1 MEDKDNIK
9 KFIQDNLQDFN
20 SEQPSSKVWDKV
32 QKRKNP
38 NHFKQYIGIAASI
51 LLLITVG
58 TYFLFQDRNDVD
70 PQNHFVEKALQK
82 TINVELSEEVQEME
96 QFYGTQVNQK
106 IKKAK
111 KYKGSQDLLQEV
123 TNLKDEF
130 DELKNDM
137 DVGANRSIVLEA
149 MIDNYR
155 IRLMILEDLLEELE
169 NSDTQK
175 EL

>member
-1 MEDKDNIK
+1 
-9 KFIQDNLQDFN
+9 
-20 SEQPSSKVWDKV
+20 
-32 QKRKNP
+32 
-38 NHFKQYIGIAASI
+38 
-51 LLLITVG
+51 
-58 TYFLFQDRNDVD
+58 
-70 PQNHFVEKALQK
+70 
-82 TINVELSEEVQEME
+82 ME